1 MMNPPLTLFTNRP
14 CHQHHCA
21 SDQEDALLNQMQ
33 PLMRAGTQQLD
44 TLRAIQIAAQEALGV
59 IAATM
64 LWQQGVMWDVS
75 IWESE
80 VEAEMWE
87 MERMV
92 KGESSL

>member
-1 MMNPPLTLFTNRP
+1 
-14 CHQHHCA
+14 
-21 SDQEDALLNQMQ
+21 
-33 PLMRAGTQQLD
+33 MRAGTQQLD